1 MEPFLF
7 RFKNECI
14 SPRRASMES
23 AAKYD
28 EEQDM
33 LVVLENGRYVP
44 AIDSQQYH
52 VLATKKAD
60 IEKGDDQKDTL
71 MW

>member
-1 MEPFLF
+1 MDPTS
-7 RFKNECI
+7 R
-14 SPRRASMES
+14 
-23 AAKYD
+23 YD
-28 EEQDM
+28 DEQDV
-33 LVVLENGRYVP
+33 LVVFEDGKYVP

-52 VLATKKAD
+52 SLATKKAD